1 MDGDEAGNGD
11 CPLQVEYA
19 KSNRSECRS
28 CGEKIVKGV
37 VRIGRLDDA
46 DPSEHRGYAGTV
58 TRWFHVDCF
67 AEEDPNA
74 NASSFKRIGDLKKSD
89 QDSLRATFKGGKS
102 KGKGYVCK
110 KWVRSASGT
119 DWGYG
124 LVFSSK
130 RKGAKSGGDG
140 AKKLKAEELE
150 EEKTLKVD

>member
-1 MDGDEAGNGD
+1 MDGGEAGDGD

-37 VRIGRLDDA
+37 VRIGRLEDA

-67 AEEDPNA
+67 VEEDPNA

-102 KGKGYVCK
+102 KGKGYVK
-110 KWVRSASGT
+110 NGSGRPL
-119 DWGYG
+119 G
-124 LVFSSK
+124 LTGLCF
-130 RKGAKSGGDG
+130 GF
-140 AKKLKAEELE
+140 
-150 EEKTLKVD
+150 